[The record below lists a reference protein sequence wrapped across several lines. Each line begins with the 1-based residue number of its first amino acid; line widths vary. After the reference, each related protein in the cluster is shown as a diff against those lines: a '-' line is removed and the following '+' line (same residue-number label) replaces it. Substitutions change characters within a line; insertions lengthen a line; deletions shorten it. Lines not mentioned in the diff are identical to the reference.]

1 MEEAKIFGMKMSS
14 AVTILCILAVSYT
27 HLTLPTT

>member
-14 AVTILCILAVSYT
+14 AVTIRCFT
-27 HLTLPTT
+27 HNSNHFYHS